1 MKSTKSS
8 TAFKSAFAAVLS
20 LTLASG
26 GTVLHLSG
34 QPTLT
39 DSQDRIFD
47 SAIAMWTMGATTLF
61 GLLGSR
67 IATNEDSDSV

>member
-1 MKSTKSS
+1 MKSPS
-8 TAFKSAFAAVLS
+8 AFKYAFAAVLS

-26 GTVLHLSG
+26 GTALHLSG

-61 GLLGSR
+61 GLLSSR
-67 IATNEDSDSV
+67 MTTPEEPDAD

>member
-1 MKSTKSS
+1 MQNTH
-8 TAFKSAFAAVLS
+8 FKAVFAAVLS
-20 LTLASG
+20 LTLTSG
-26 GTVLHLSG
+26 GTALHLSG

-39 DSQDRIFD
+39 TAQDRIFD

-67 IATNEDSDSV
+67 ITSEKESDSV

>member
-1 MKSTKSS
+1 MKSPS
-8 TAFKSAFAAVLS
+8 AFKYAFAAVLS
-20 LTLASG
+20 LTLVSG
-26 GTVLHLSG
+26 GTALRLSG

-61 GLLGSR
+61 GLLSSR
-67 IATNEDSDSV
+67 MTTEDSDCL